1 MNTLTDSKG
10 PIQRVQELAD
20 AEASREAHKQ
30 DVEAA
35 ATLVA
40 PTTANNSKSRNIYPS
55 IAYR

>member
-20 AEASREAHKQ
+20 AEASWAAHKQ

-35 ATLVA
+35 AALVA
-40 PTTANNSKSRNIYPS
+40 PTTASTGKSRNIYPS